1 MRTLPKVPL
10 GTTGLQVSR
19 LGLGVMNA
27 PSEGRETALAALGR
41 ALEQG
46 IRFLDTSE
54 TYGATLPDGT
64 RLSSEEL
71 IRDAVRSWDQE
82 EELVLCTKG
91 HGYEVDS
98 CLECLHG
105 SLERLGLEGKGPDR
119 HLGSTPVRLIYLL
132 HGLQRERWET
142 VRQHDTV
149 RKALRPAQ
157 AEGLIDAYG
166 FSGHDH
172 AVLHEAIA
180 SGWFECIE
188 TRYNA
193 FNRDSRQTAGEVTPE
208 VPTARQ
214 LLRAARERGMGV
226 INMKPYGGN
235 GMQPVLKM
243 MASREVGLTHQ
254 ALLRYC
260 LAEKGVDVVI
270 PGARTP
276 AEIDVCLAGFHAGPL
291 EAMARQALEKAAD
304 AVTQMIGED
313 YCRACRHCLDDADGY
328 ACPQGIDFIEILTLE
343 SRRKVAQALGL
354 EIASLQAAYAALPV
368 KGDECEACGGCQ
380 ERCLYQLPVPSMLA
394 EAHAHLTA

>member
-1 MRTLPKVPL
+1 
-10 GTTGLQVSR
+10 
-19 LGLGVMNA
+19 MNT
-27 PSEGRETALAALGR
+27 PSEGRETALATLGQALK
-41 ALEQG
+41 QG

-54 TYGATLPDGT
+54 SYGANLPDGS

-71 IRDAVRSWDQE
+71 IREAVQAWGQE

-105 SLERLGLEGKGPDR
+105 SLQRLGLAGKGSDR
-119 HLGSTPVRLIYLL
+119 HLGATPVRLIYLL

-142 VRQHDTV
+142 VQQQDTV

-172 AVLHEAIA
+172 VVLQEAIA
-180 SGWFECIE
+180 SGWFECVE
-188 TRYNA
+188 TRYNV
-193 FNRDSRQTAGEVTPE
+193 FNRNSRQTAGEVTPE
-208 VPTARQ
+208 VPTALQ
-214 LLRAARERGMGV
+214 LLQAARERGMGI

-243 MASREVGLTHQ
+243 VASREVGLTPQ

-260 LAEKGVDVVI
+260 LASDNVDVVI

-276 AEIDVCLAGFHAGPL
+276 AEIEETVAGFHAGPL
-291 EAMARQALEKAAD
+291 ETTARQALEKAAD

-313 YCRACRHCLDDADGY
+313 YCRACRHCLDDAGGY

-354 EIASLQAAYAALPV
+354 DVTPLQAAYAALSV
-368 KGDECEACGGCQ
+368 KAEACEDCGGCQ
-380 ERCLYQLPVPSMLA
+380 ERCLYQLPIASMLA
-394 EAHAHLTA
+394 QAHVHLTT